1 MPGPSVGY
9 VSKGSF
15 MRKLDLVLNTAAT
28 REKFYDRFKAKNA
41 DGSWREKVLDVSAE
55 MMPLD
60 AEEKGHI
67 ARHWFDPYFS
77 WWPKQQPV
85 DIIVRLGVMQVI
97 ELVKS
102 PGADVRGRT
111 VDCYWL
117 NGVDEVRLTAL
128 LSPTQVTA
136 ILFTPEIPFSDR
148 IPANF
153 AASAEPEPIFTV
165 RHASRGPGEI
175 LVKPVEAFCEVVQP
189 LIPRE

>member
-1 MPGPSVGY
+1 MPGPTVGN

-41 DGSWREKVLDVSAE
+41 DGTWREKVLDVAAD

-60 AEEKGHI
+60 AEERAHI
-67 ARHWFDPYFS
+67 GRHWFDSYQS

-85 DIIVRLGVMQVI
+85 DIIVRLGVMQIV

-102 PGADVRGRT
+102 PGGDVRGRT
-111 VDCYWL
+111 VDCYWV
-117 NGVDEVRLTAL
+117 NGVDDVRLTAL
-128 LSPTQVTA
+128 LSPTQVTG